1 MKKKKERGSL
11 PPADPSGLVEK
22 YFALAVLQTPWFP
35 LKPVEGA
42 QFFRSPGIKIAV
54 SQALS

>member
-1 MKKKKERGSL
+1 MKKEKKTWLFATGGPVRAG
-11 PPADPSGLVEK
+11 GK